1 MKKYLFGA
9 LALPLL
15 FACSSDDLFEKEAVS
30 NDQFAGIEKVDAIFT
45 TDESGITRM
54 GTEWGAQ
61 EGDRFGF
68 AWLTDAYTGKA
79 NPAKITLDGNAYQN
93 HPLDIV
99 RDATRGLIFKPQTSI
114 YVGKYYIYY
123 PYDETV
129 VDYGPIN
136 FSLADQPM
144 TEADEN
150 DMNAAVKAL
159 AKKGINIGDK
169 WTEVTPAGRTIGT
182 DPTIWDKAG
191 IDKPIKLYP
200 ATFSNQTALELS
212 YKNNKPDFKAD
223 KVISG
228 ASDINYT
235 IAAGT
240 KAEAAD
246 IFSGE
251 VQLDGA
257 AKSFTYAPT
266 LEPNTG
272 DHSGSFWAD
281 KKALPTAGQ
290 NGFGF
295 KAGAITL
302 TAEDE
307 VNGISTDGKT
317 KGWFWFNS
325 LPNTAGTATLG
336 DNVTTNIVTSYG
348 TVQVVKALED
358 CAYVLDK
365 FDGSATKYEWIKLV
379 AGTGKDKATSTPKEW
394 GFDDHNTFINEYGD
408 HKGKYAFEVDFKTA
422 DMSDMHIK
430 NDTHLQKALM
440 FYLASGKNDAYT
452 WYLDGDKD
460 TKEFRLSK
468 ISIALIQ
475 SITGNKVKVQACTT
489 HNIPVKI
496 IITQDGSAGK
506 TLVPNLNGVFAA
518 ATDVYLAGDCTW
530 TWSDEIKTGE
540 VAGKLTIDAGV
551 NSITNLGTLNVTT
564 KNIELS
570 VATDPAAPGAPEHYT
585 LTNAKGATMNI
596 TDVTTVKNALTNL
609 GIINVG
615 STENKS
621 AELRAY
627 GAIIT
632 NDATGLKDADPKTK
646 EPAQYGIICNYGVV
660 GSTAGTTGEVNNYGY
675 IKMMNN
681 DAITLLTSNAT
692 GADAF
697 ATLFKVS
704 PANKMGVVELP
715 EGNAT
720 ALVSVNNADA
730 NGSIKYKWT
739 GKTYATPAGNVKY
752 NTIIVSDDIT
762 FSTAAPEIQYIEFDG
777 IRTQVVN
784 DKDEAYLNNLKGIY
798 VHDGKSIIIEK
809 DNKVVCSLGAF
820 LGDKATVYQGGTFT
834 YVDTECYYGTWSTDQ
849 IVKY

>member
-68 AWLTDAYTGKA
+68 AWLTDKYAAKA
-79 NPAKITLDGNAYQN
+79 DGDVKIPIDGNAYQN

-228 ASDINYT
+228 ATDINYT

-266 LEPNTG
+266 VEPNTG

-295 KAGAITL
+295 TAGAITL
-302 TAEDE
+302 TVEDE
-307 VNGISTDGKT
+307 VNGISTDGKN

-325 LPNTAGTATLG
+325 LPNTLGTATL
-336 DNVTTNIVTSYG
+336 DNNVTTNIVTSYG
-348 TVQVVKALED
+348 TVQVVKALKD

-394 GFDDHNTFINEYGD
+394 GFDDHYTFINQYGD

-422 DMSDMHIK
+422 NMSNMHIK

-440 FYLASGKNDAYT
+440 FYLASGKDDAYT

-475 SITGNKVKVQACTT
+475 SIAGNKVKVQACGT
-489 HNIPVKI
+489 HNNPVKI

-570 VATDPAAPGAPEHYT
+570 VPTDPAAPTAPKYYT
-585 LTNAKGATMNI
+585 LKNAKGATMNI
-596 TDVTTVKNALTNL
+596 TEVTTVKNALTNL
-609 GIINVG
+609 GVINVG

-681 DAITLLTSNAT
+681 DDALAIVSVSNAT
-692 GADAF
+692 NQGF
-697 ATLFKVS
+697 
-704 PANKMGVVELP
+704 
-715 EGNAT
+715 
-720 ALVSVNNADA
+720 
-730 NGSIKYKWT
+730 IKYNWT

-762 FSTAAPEIQYIEFDG
+762 FTEPEDEIQYIEFDG
-777 IRTQVVN
+777 TRSQVINPVAGN
-784 DKDEAYLNNLKGIY
+784 LPKLKGIY
-798 VHDGKSIIIEK
+798 VHPGKSIIIEK
-809 DNKVVCSLGAF
+809 TNILDCANGAF
-820 LGDKATVYQGGTFT
+820 LGAGATVYKGGQFLKNHIDFVPDDAKAENN
-834 YVDTECYYGTWSTDQ
+834 YFGKWSLDQ
-849 IVKY
+849 IVEY